1 MLRNF
6 ELARL
11 SLFRFTFLGQD
22 NPESSW
28 TSCNVEHED
37 GCGKVKG
44 GQKSYTWTFS
54 TFTDTKQLHRL
65 VTGRIREEI
74 FKVNNFCTLKTDFYS
89 KNNKNIMI
97 STIDNPELDF

>member
-1 MLRNF
+1 MNQNPNIYVLRNF

-22 NPESSW
+22 NTESSE

-44 GQKSYTWTFS
+44 GHKLYTWASNYF
-54 TFTDTKQLHRL
+54 
-65 VTGRIREEI
+65 
-74 FKVNNFCTLKTDFYS
+74 DFH
-89 KNNKNIMI
+89 
-97 STIDNPELDF
+97 